1 MLSVINQLDQKTV
14 SPASI
19 IQCVMT
25 YRSMYKKYISIIS
38 ENCPQKL
45 SEPLAGF
52 QLYDYL
58 KEMIYSILISYCKNT
73 LHLSILKK
81 SQSDCRLKLVSKVWI
96 ILLSSIFLLLNV
108 SESKFAKSSKKK
120 RGTLI
125 GGTTTYLIHRTPYI
139 AMLANLMPESCSDVA
154 IVTLHPY

>member
-1 MLSVINQLDQKTV
+1 MQDSAICHQPTGPEDCFSSQHHTMCNDIQVHVQKKT
-14 SPASI
+14 
-19 IQCVMT
+19 
-25 YRSMYKKYISIIS
+25 ISIIS

-81 SQSDCRLKLVSKVWI
+81 SHSDCRLKLVRKVWI
-96 ILLSSIFLLLNV
+96 ILLSSIFLLNV
-108 SESKFAKSSKKK
+108 KNSPKVTK
-120 RGTLI
+120 RNTALI
-125 GGTTTYLIHRTPYI
+125 QVEQLPTSFIGPPTQPCLPI
-139 AMLANLMPESCSDVA
+139 
-154 IVTLHPY
+154 